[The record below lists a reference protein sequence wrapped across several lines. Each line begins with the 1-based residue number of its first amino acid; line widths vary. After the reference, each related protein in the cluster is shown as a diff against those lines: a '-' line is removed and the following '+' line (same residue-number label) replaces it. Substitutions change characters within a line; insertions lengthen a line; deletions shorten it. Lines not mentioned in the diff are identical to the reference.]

1 MNLENLS
8 KDAVRSTARTEKVA
22 GLSERE
28 LKAVVG
34 GLTEFVGDDSP
45 QRPVETSPVREPV
58 TPEQCAIHF
67 YYPSDGAL

>member
-1 MNLENLS
+1 MNLENLN

-34 GLTEFVGDDSP
+34 GIIGDDVP
-45 QRPVETSPVREPV
+45 QPKQVSPVREPV

>member
-28 LKAVVG
+28 LKTVVG
-34 GLTEFVGDDSP
+34 GIAIVGDDTP
-45 QRPVETSPVREPV
+45 QRPVETGTVREPV

-67 YYPSDGAL
+67 YYPTDGAL

>member
-28 LKAVVG
+28 LKTVVG
-34 GLTEFVGDDSP
+34 GIAIVGDDTP
-45 QRPVETSPVREPV
+45 QRPVPETGTVREPV